1 MKTWLMYH
9 KQALLTTL
17 MQMAATPFSSLF
29 TLFAI
34 GITLSLPAGMA
45 VILDNTARVAANLPN
60 PSEIS
65 LYMDERASAAD
76 IAQLKTRLGAL
87 PDIAGARF
95 VSKQRALDQIS
106 KQLNLT
112 QLVNELP
119 QNPLPDA
126 WVITPKSADAEHMTQ
141 LTQQLQ
147 KLPHVALV
155 QADHLWSQRLNALL
169 QLGRDLLSLLASIL
183 AIALI
188 AITGNTIRLQIS
200 TRHAEIEVSRLIGAT
215 DRFIRRPFLYFG
227 TLQGL
232 LGGMIAWLLIFI
244 GTRLLTPQI
253 SNLATLYNTALNI
266 HALSLT
272 HSVILLAIS
281 AGLGWAGAY
290 LAVQRSLAQLSKY

>member
-1 MKTWLMYH
+1 MKTWLMHH

-17 MQMAATPFSSLF
+17 MQMATTPFASLF
-29 TLFAI
+29 TLLAI

-45 VILDNTARVAANLPN
+45 VILDNAAHVSANLPN

-65 LYMDERASAAD
+65 LYMEERASPAD
-76 IAQLKTRLGAL
+76 IKQLKTKLDAL
-87 PDIAGARF
+87 PEIADARF
-95 VSKQRALDQIS
+95 VSKQAALDQIS

-126 WVITPKSADAEHMTQ
+126 WVITPKLTDAEHIAQ
-141 LTQQLQ
+141 LTQLLQ

-155 QADHLWSQRLNALL
+155 QADHLWSQRLDALL
-169 QLGRDLLSLLASIL
+169 QLGRDMLSLLAGIL

-200 TRHAEIEVSRLIGAT
+200 TRYAEIEVSRLIGAT

-253 SNLATLYNTALNI
+253 DNLATLYSTPMNI
-266 HALSLT
+266 HALSLA
-272 HSVILLAIS
+272 HSAVLLAIS
-281 AGLGWAGAY
+281 AALGWVGAY
-290 LAVQRSLAQLSKY
+290 LAVHRSLSRISKN